1 MKNRC
6 VPWPL
11 RIILFLVLVC
21 LLLNLISGPLIF
33 PYEERVYSTV
43 RGLYEET
50 PGSLDAVFIGNSN
63 TYTFWVPLFAWK
75 EYGITSFDYSVP
87 FQKMESY
94 RYLIEEARKTQPDA
108 LYVVSIGNPSIHL
121 AKEHVHVLTDYMHH
135 SFTRTRLIRTYA
147 KYNGFTHKEQLE
159 QLLPLLIH
167 HFRWDELTEGDYSRS
182 VFAKGAQ
189 NYRDFLDRIVDLSGR
204 ELAVAERA
212 ESRDL
217 EMEVISDLLDELD
230 RNQTRVLFL
239 NPPQFH
245 YSDDEYARMK
255 SLLDL
260 IEERG
265 YHVLRAE
272 QIMEEAGLD
281 PAQDFYDPGHTNI
294 HGAAK
299 YTHFVARYLQEHYG
313 FSDKRGDPDYQDFD
327 AAYEEY
333 KPFFAPFV
341 LDFEVK
347 GALRTDSLKAPELL
361 SVERDGQAVKLT
373 WGESP
378 RADGYRVYR
387 KCRIAA
393 ENGITE
399 TAWEALG
406 DLEGS
411 QLQYIDRT
419 AEEGADYTYTVV
431 PCSIDGEGVLG
442 VRYGDFRYHGISTE
456 DSATTQPGT
465 QEVLSDCIED

>member
-1 MKNRC
+1 MKSRS

-33 PYEERVYSTV
+33 PYEERAYSTV

-63 TYTFWVPLFAWK
+63 TYTFWVPLFAWE

-87 FQKMESY
+87 FQRMESY

-108 LYVVSIGNPSIHL
+108 LYVVSISNPSIHL

-135 SFTRTRLIRTYA
+135 SLTRTNLIRTYA

-159 QLLPLLIH
+159 QLLPFLIH
-167 HFRWDELTEGDYSRS
+167 HFRWDELTEGDFSRS

-189 NYRDFLDRIVDLSGR
+189 GYTAFLNHIVDLSGR
-204 ELAVAERA
+204 ELAVPERA

-245 YSDDEYARMK
+245 YSDEEYARMK

-265 YHVLRAE
+265 YPVLRAE
-272 QIMEEAGLD
+272 QIMEETGFDLT
-281 PAQDFYDPGHTNI
+281 QDFYDPGHTNI

-341 LDFEVK
+341 LDFEEK
-347 GALRTDSLKAPELL
+347 GSLRTDSLKAPELL
-361 SVERDGQAVKLT
+361 SVEQDGQALKLT
-373 WGESP
+373 WSESP
-378 RADGYRVYR
+378 GADGYWIYR
-387 KCRIAA
+387 KCRIAS
-393 ENGITE
+393 EDGTTE
-399 TAWEALG
+399 TAWEAIADVESG
-406 DLEGS
+406 
-411 QLQYIDRT
+411 QLQYSDHT
-419 AEEGADYTYTVV
+419 AGEGAAYTYTVV
-431 PCSIDGEGVLG
+431 PYCLDDENGQII
-442 VRYGDFRYHGISTE
+442 RYGMFCYNGVSAEKLSESVAGGQEALPESYE
-456 DSATTQPGT
+456 D
-465 QEVLSDCIED
+465 